1 MENLILIGSI
11 ISVHIFAWF
20 TPGPNLVLIIRNSL
34 VYSRRTGFF
43 TAVGFALSN
52 FVHIVLAI
60 AGIGLL
66 LTAFPIAQNLVKF
79 VGVGYMLYLA
89 FKTFFMPVHDKT
101 VTETEGKKHDIS
113 PFAAIKTGFITN
125 VSSPKAPLFFGSIFG
140 TLLASDAPMWVV
152 IFLLVM
158 MPIDTLIMAT
168 LWSLFFSHHHV
179 RKIYLRYQSVVNKCL
194 GIALVIVAL
203 TIVFH

>member
-11 ISVHIFAWF
+11 LSVHIFAWF

-43 TAVGFALSN
+43 TAVGFSLSN
-52 FVHIVLAI
+52 FVHILLAI

-66 LTAFPIAQNLVKF
+66 LTAIPLAQNVVKF
-79 VGVGYMLYLA
+79 VGVGYLLYLGV
-89 FKTFFMPVHDKT
+89 KTFFMPVHDKAIT
-101 VTETEGKKHDIS
+101 AEGNKKEDIS

-125 VSSPKAPLFFGSIFG
+125 VLSPKAPLFFGSIFG

-152 IFLLVM
+152 IFLLFM
-158 MPIDTLIMAT
+158 MPFDTLIMAC

-179 RKIYLRYQSVVNKCL
+179 RKIYLRFQSVINKCL
-194 GIALVIVAL
+194 GIALLLVAL
-203 TIVFH
+203 TIIFH